1 MNHKLSLAL
10 SALGV
15 AAVATFGVVP
25 AASAEILEEGAAIL
39 VESALEA
46 NDATLTDADLL
57 GELVQDVTEAE
68 ELGLLD
74 PAIVDES
81 NALVENPEAPT
92 DALDGLI
99 DEQADEQIENWQEEA
114 PAIKAAF
121 ETVRAQF
128 QECRADGQTT
138 VSDCAQQLR
147 FQYQFALAE
156 VKLARIDEEI
166 AKVADLPEAE
176 QAERLAALENQRTRV
191 LALLAKAEAAAVE
204 SGTALTARETQ
215 RLNGLITEFQGRAS
229 ALQGTGAAN
238 GNAAA
243 ADAGSNGAGA
253 GAGAGAGNAAGQ
265 GNAPS
270 TNPGSGNASNGA
282 AASGGNAG
290 GNAGSNGAG
299 SGASSAT
306 PGSQGNGGSAASSG
320 RNNAATQGQ
329 GQGQGQ
335 GRNG

>member
-15 AAVATFGVVP
+15 AAVATFGMVP

-46 NDATLTDADLL
+46 NDATLTEPGLL
-57 GELVQDVTEAE
+57 DELVESITEAE

-74 PAIVDES
+74 PAIVEES

-99 DEQADEQIENWQEEA
+99 DEQADEQIENWQAEA

-138 VSDCAQQLR
+138 VSACAQQLR

-191 LALLAKAEAAAVE
+191 LALLAKAETAAVE
-204 SGTALTARETQ
+204 SGTALTAGETQ

-229 ALQGTGAAN
+229 ALQGAGAAN

-253 GAGAGAGNAAGQ
+253 SSGSGNAGGQ

-270 TNPGSGNASNGA
+270 ANPGSGNASNGA